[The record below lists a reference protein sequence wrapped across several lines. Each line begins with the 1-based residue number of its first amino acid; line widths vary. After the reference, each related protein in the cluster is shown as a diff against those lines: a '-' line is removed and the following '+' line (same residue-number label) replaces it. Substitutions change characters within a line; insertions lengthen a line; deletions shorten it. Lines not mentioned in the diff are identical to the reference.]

1 MNKAGGSTWH
11 DTATVNAGRTR
22 SDEAAASAEGASGA
36 DVAKGPN
43 FFIAGAPK
51 SGTTA
56 LAKWLAE
63 HPNVLMAEPKEP
75 WFFSKVHRSVCAD
88 MTDYLN
94 LFASAGPQHRVVG
107 EASPTYMEEGVMT
120 DALAAFPGARV
131 LVILR
136 NPVDMAPS
144 LHGQNLTNEIE
155 PYAQFDRAWSECRTA
170 DGGRR
175 GRRGYRL
182 DYLSRCCVGR
192 QLADLRETVPERDLA
207 VMFYDDLVADP
218 GSFYQGVLHFLN
230 LPDDGRRDF
239 GAENVGRRVRNQS
252 VYRLFALARRAVGG
266 LKRVTGLRGYGPGL
280 LTWLRD
286 RNLASGRPSLSDD
299 TQADLIAH
307 FRAEV
312 RSVEAQTGRDL
323 AHWLR

>member
-1 MNKAGGSTWH
+1 MTRAGSTTRH
-11 DTATVNAGRTR
+11 DAGTVTALSTR
-22 SDEAAASAEGASGA
+22 SDQAVGSAERQGDA
-36 DVAKGPN
+36 DVAQKPN

-63 HPNVLMAEPKEP
+63 HPNVFMADPKEP

-88 MTDYLN
+88 MADYLN

-107 EASPTYMEEGVMT
+107 EASPTYMEEGVVN

-170 DGGRR
+170 DGGRQ
-175 GRRGYRL
+175 GRRSYRL
-182 DYLSRCCVGR
+182 DYLSRCSLGQ

-207 VMFYDDLVADP
+207 VMFYDDLLADP
-218 GSFYQGVLHFLN
+218 GAFYKRVLTFLN
-230 LPDDGRRDF
+230 LPDDGRRSF
-239 GAENVGRRVRNQS
+239 RAENVGRRVRNQTL
-252 VYRLFALARRAVGG
+252 YRLFAQARRAVGRV
-266 LKRVTGLRGYGPGL
+266 KKVTGLRGYGPGL

-286 RNLASGRPSLSDD
+286 RNMASGRRKLSAE
-299 TQADLIAH
+299 TRADLIAH
-307 FRAEV
+307 FRSEV

-323 AHWLR
+323 SHWLS